1 MSLVTQVMLAEKYG
15 PLLTVQNVAEV
26 LHIEVRTVQN
36 QHSAETLGFRGV
48 KRGQALLFHVADVA
62 DYIDA
67 LRQAA

>member
-15 PLLTVQNVAEV
+15 PLLSVQNVAEV
-26 LHIEVRTVQN
+26 LHLEVRTVQN
-36 QHSAETLGFRGV
+36 QHSADSLGFRGI

-62 DYIDA
+62 NYIDA